1 MTSGSYPLK
10 HHMLSNF
17 IEQQVFD
24 TELSCDSGAMTLK
37 KRSYKQTIL
46 SVNDGIRWNGI

>member
-24 TELSCDSGAMTLK
+24 TELPCDSGAMTLK
-37 KRSYKQTIL
+37 KCSYKQTT
-46 SVNDGIRWNGI
+46 VNDGIRWNGI